1 MTMFS
6 IYLTDENNTSVD
18 GVIRIY
24 DGSTYQRV
32 VEETTIFGSAINLE
46 IPLGTYLIRVY
57 STTHTF
63 LPRTITLEE
72 NAIYRMIGQSVLINV
87 PSDTTLCRVYG
98 KLVDAVGKPLVGWKI
113 GIFAQDGMY
122 NRNDNL
128 SSSTGSATSDAY
140 GNVEFDL
147 LRGYDYIFSNVPIVQ
162 YSNTIYD
169 IVSRTA
175 HVPNQSV
182 CSLIDIIIPRP
193 VFVVAPTEYVGP
205 TVQIN
210 PIVYLSDGTELSETY
225 EFKELDAFIG
235 NVKAEYDSVNYKFI
249 FNNLIPGEYRVLFK
263 TKPYVP
269 VGATNNEASPIK
281 RVGPERNINYID
293 ITVA

>member
-6 IYLTDENNTSVD
+6 IYLTDEVNTPVE

-24 DGSTYQRV
+24 NASYQRV
-32 VEETTIFGSAINLE
+32 LEETTMFGSAINLE
-46 IPLGTYLIRVY
+46 LPLGTYLIRVY
-57 STTHTF
+57 CTTHTF
-63 LPRTITLEE
+63 LPRTITVEE
-72 NAIYRMIGQSVLINV
+72 NAIYRMVGASVLTNV
-87 PSDTTLCRVYG
+87 PLDPTICRIYG
-98 KLVDAVGKPLVGWKI
+98 KLVDASGKPLVGWRI

-122 NRNDNL
+122 NRNEDL
-128 SSSTGSATSDAY
+128 SSSTASASSDAY
-140 GNVEFDL
+140 GNIEFDL
-147 LRGYDYIFSNVPIVQ
+147 LRGYDYIFTNVPIVP
-162 YSNTIYD
+162 YSATIYD
-169 IVSRTA
+169 VVSRNI
-175 HVPNQSV
+175 HVPNQAI
-182 CSLIDIIIPRP
+182 CSLIDIVIPRP
-193 VFVVAPTEYVGP
+193 IFVVAPTEYAGP
-205 TVQIN
+205 TIQIN
-210 PIVYLSDGTELSETY
+210 PIVYLSNGLELSETY

-235 NVKAEYDSVNYKFI
+235 DIKAEYNTTNYTFT